1 MSQQDN
7 YESGKGCLGV
17 MAGIAIIGVLAVS
30 SVFNTVQAD
39 GFFVE
44 GQINQN
50 MDTATDYTRWKDGS
64 AVPIEGIAT
73 LSAGYAIKPADNTK
87 VAFGISHYS
96 NPWTGE
102 DYGGNG
108 LFIKGCVGNGC

>member
-1 MSQQDN
+1 MS
-7 YESGKGCLGV
+7 KLTTLALAV
-17 MAGIAIIGVLAVS
+17 ITAIILLL
-30 SVFNTVQAD
+30 SVWQKAYAD

-50 MDTATDYTRWKDGS
+50 QDSNTDYYRWKNENI
-64 AVPIEGIAT
+64 VPIEGIAT
-73 LSAGYAIKPADNTK
+73 LSLGYAVKPTDNTK
-87 VAFGISHYS
+87 VAVGVSHYS
-96 NPWTGE
+96 NPWTGN